1 MTNNLD
7 SIESF
12 SSASWSKLNQL
23 IWNKKIDLKLVNHF
37 KLPNVLKS
45 DKKLSLGWVI
55 DFGVD
60 SYIWHFTLSRLIP
73 IATDLHWP
81 NIFASFT
88 DKIFCQCKLTN

>member
-1 MTNNLD
+1 MTNNFD

-45 DKKLSLGWVI
+45 DKKLSLG
-55 DFGVD
+55 
-60 SYIWHFTLSRLIP
+60 
-73 IATDLHWP
+73 
-81 NIFASFT
+81 
-88 DKIFCQCKLTN
+88 